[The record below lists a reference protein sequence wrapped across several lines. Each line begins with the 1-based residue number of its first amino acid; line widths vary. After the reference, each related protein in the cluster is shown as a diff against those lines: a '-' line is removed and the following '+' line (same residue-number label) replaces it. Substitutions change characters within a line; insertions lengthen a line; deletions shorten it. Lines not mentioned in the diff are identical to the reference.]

1 MPFASIPAA
10 QPTTRR
16 DKRLII
22 GAVAAVLVVLA
33 AVGIWSIVR
42 PGSYDGS
49 RNGCITVNLPSST
62 GGALI
67 HQCGSA
73 ARATCAQAFTN
84 DDRISQLIRPQ
95 CRLAGLGLAGLAPT
109 APTPG

>member
-22 GAVAAVLVVLA
+22 GAVAAVVLVLV
-33 AVGIWSIVR
+33 AVGIWSLVR
-42 PGSYDGS
+42 PGSYGAS

-62 GGALI
+62 GGSLI
-67 HQCGSA
+67 HQCGSN

-84 DDRISQLIRPQ
+84 DARVSQFIRPQ
-95 CRLAGLGLAGLAPT
+95 CRLAGLGPAAP
-109 APTPG
+109 APKSS